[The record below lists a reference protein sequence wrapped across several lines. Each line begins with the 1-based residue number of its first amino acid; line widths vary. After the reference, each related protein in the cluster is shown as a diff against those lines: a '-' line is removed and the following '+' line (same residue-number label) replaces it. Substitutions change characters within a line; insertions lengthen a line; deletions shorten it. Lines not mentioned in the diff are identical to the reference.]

1 MTPAEREAL
10 KEVNLSKKIR
20 GNQSIINDLLLPK
33 LLTLYRYLIKLKTI
47 SEVAVHIARKVTLR
61 MKRPQIP
68 SQ

>member
-10 KEVNLSKKIR
+10 KEVNLTKKIR

-33 LLTLYRYLIKLKTI
+33 LFTLYRYLITLKTL
-47 SEVAVHIARKVTLR
+47 SEVAVHIARKFTLR

-68 SQ
+68 FQ